1 MHSPVAELLGA
12 LAAVLDRLG
21 VGWYL
26 FGAQAALLYGAARLT
41 ADVDVTVD
49 LGSRAPSEL
58 VAALTDVGF
67 AVRRRDDLDDFI
79 ARTRVVPLVHVA
91 SAVPVDI
98 VLGGPGP
105 EQLFLARARRHV
117 IEGVPV
123 PVASPEDMVAMKVLA
138 GRSKDL
144 DDALAILMAN
154 PALDAGLVRATLGPL
169 EAALDRSDLVPAFED
184 LLRRSRQPT

>member
-1 MHSPVAELLGA
+1 MRSPVAELLGA
-12 LAAVLDRLG
+12 LGAVLDWLG

-58 VAALTDVGF
+58 VAVLTDAGF
-67 AVRRRDDLDDFI
+67 AVRRRDDFDDFI
-79 ARTRVVPLVHVA
+79 ARTRVVPLVHVP
-91 SAVPVDI
+91 SGVPVDI
-98 VLGGPGP
+98 VLAGPGP
-105 EQLFLARARRHV
+105 EQLFLERARRHV
-117 IEGVPV
+117 VEGVPV

-138 GRSKDL
+138 GRAKDL
-144 DDALAILMAN
+144 DDALAILVAN
-154 PALDAGLVRATLGPL
+154 PALDAALVRGTLGPL
-169 EAALDRSDLVPAFED
+169 EAVLDRSDLVPAFED